1 MTQRVEVF
9 LQYDSKSST
18 FLVFPYDSKNWT
30 FFFLIWLKEL
40 CFLTWLKGLN
50 SLLKL
55 TQKGWTF
62 FLLNMTQWIEPL
74 FEYDSQNWTSFLSM
88 TQRIWIFFL
97 KMTQRNEPIRKKR
110 WNNWT
115 AFCYDSKNWNFFFKK
130 RLKQMSFWVWLTGIE
145 HFFLNFFKMTQ
156 RVEPFV
162 FLKMSHRIELFFFF
176 FFKMLKELNLSF
188 IWTIF
193 YMTQWIEFFLNLT
206 RRVEPFFLIWLKE
219 LDFFEYDSK
228 N

>member
-1 MTQRVEVF
+1 MNF
-9 LQYDSKSST
+9 SKYDSKSWSL
-18 FLVFPYDSKNWT
+18 FAVWLQEFNFSCVPIWLKELN

-62 FLLNMTQWIEPL
+62 FFI
-74 FEYDSQNWTSFLSM
+74 EYDSMNWTSFLSM
-88 TQRIWIFFL
+88 TQRIWIFFFE
-97 KMTQRNEPIRKKR
+97 NDPKK
-110 WNNWT
+110 WT
-115 AFCYDSKNWNFFFKK
+115 NKKKEMKQLNRFLLWFKELNFFFSKK
-130 RLKQMSFWVWLTGIE
+130 DSNKWVFEYDSQNWTL
-145 HFFLNFFKMTQ
+145 FLNFFKMTQ

-162 FLKMSHRIELFFFF
+162 FLKMSQRIELFFFF
-176 FFKMLKELNLSF
+176 SKCSKNWTSLSFELFFTWLNELN
-188 IWTIF
+188 
-193 YMTQWIEFFLNLT
+193 FFLNLT